1 MNLNLRQLLT
11 TVNSVVEYRNVKVNS
26 FGDYVADGYPTVLQD
41 EDQDVRN
48 HDFWEWEIDNGV
60 NPDSIFNCPANGV
73 ILKKTDSEE
82 RCIYVFK

>member
-1 MNLNLRQLLT
+1 MDLNLRQLLT

-26 FGDYVADGYPTVLQD
+26 FGDYVADNYPTVLQD

-73 ILKKTDSEE
+73 VLKKTDSEE